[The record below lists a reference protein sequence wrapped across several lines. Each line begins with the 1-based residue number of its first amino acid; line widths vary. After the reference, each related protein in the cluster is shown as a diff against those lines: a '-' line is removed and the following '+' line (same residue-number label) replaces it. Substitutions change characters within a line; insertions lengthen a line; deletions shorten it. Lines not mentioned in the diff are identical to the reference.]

1 MRQLLYLF
9 LSTIL
14 IAISCEKQNNNPA
27 QYYIRCNIDGQ
38 DYLPNNCANCMKG
51 QLLGDTTFLLNANA
65 GYESVAIG
73 IIKLDKTPIAVTTY
87 VLNDNLQQSG
97 VYDNSPQVTDIFKTD
112 ATNIGELKIT
122 TLDKVNK
129 IVAGTFYF
137 QAFNSVQNKTVI
149 VSNGEFRLK
158 YSDY

>member
-1 MRQLLYLF
+1 MRQLFYLF
-9 LSTIL
+9 VSTIL
-14 IAISCEKQNNNPA
+14 VAISCEKKNNNPA
-27 QYYIRCNIDGQ
+27 KYYIRCNIDGQ

-112 ATNIGELKIT
+112 ATRIGELKIT

>member
-112 ATNIGELKIT
+112 ATSIGELKIT